1 MKNAEM
7 HVIWKDG
14 VFMKRRDFVIVLL
27 CLLILSNIATY
38 IFTRFF
44 FSSPVLQVEVAGEK
58 ERGKILWEVW
68 DLLEKNYFEPLKEE
82 ELLQGAIRGMV
93 QSLGDPH
100 TAYLPPESME
110 ELLIHTTGSLSGI
123 GVEIVDDEG
132 DVLILRV
139 LDGSPAGSSG
149 LLEGDRIVEVDGKST
164 ADITLDEVAQLLRG
178 LAGTEVEVAVQRAGE
193 EELFCCTVTR
203 ADIEMDTVFSRV
215 LDGRFGYIKISSF
228 DQDTGRDFCESLK
241 HLEKEGIQGLV
252 LDLRDN
258 PGGLPEEAIEI
269 AQEIVPSGEITRVV
283 DRDGNIKEQH
293 FSQAEKKEYEIIVLV
308 NEHTASAAEIIA
320 GSLQDRGAAL
330 LIGKPTYGKAT
341 MQCLQYLGDGG
352 GLRYT
357 IAKYLTPSGSGW
369 HGSGLQPDYEVEL
382 PLEYYLQYISIPR
395 DLKKGDTGEK
405 VILLQSMLHFL
416 GYPLEKTGIYDQQT
430 ISFLIEFQKDNKLPE
445 TGELD
450 ISTRER
456 LRNMLAE
463 KAEEV
468 DEQLHLALK
477 ILKGEDKAV

>member
-1 MKNAEM
+1 
-7 HVIWKDG
+7 
-14 VFMKRRDFVIVLL
+14 VLL
-27 CLLILSNIATY
+27 CVLILSNIATY

-44 FSSPVLQVEVAGEK
+44 FSPPVLQVEVGGEK
-58 ERGKILWEVW
+58 DGDDILWEVW
-68 DLLEKNYFEPLKEE
+68 DILKNKYFEPLEE
-82 ELLQGAIRGMV
+82 KELLRGAVTGMV

-100 TAYLPPESME
+100 TAYLTPESME

-132 DVLILRV
+132 DILILRIMK
-139 LDGSPAGSSG
+139 DSPAGRSG

-164 ADITLDEVAQLLRG
+164 AGVTLDEVAQLLRG
-178 LAGTEVEVAVQRAGE
+178 PAGTTVEVAVRRAGE
-193 EELFCCTVTR
+193 EELIVCTVTR
-203 ADIEMDTVFSRV
+203 SDIEMDTVFSRM
-215 LDGRFGYIKISSF
+215 LDQKIGYIQITSF
-228 DQDTGRDFCESLK
+228 DQGTGRDFCDSLML
-241 HLEKEGIQGLV
+241 LEKRGIQGLV

-293 FSQAEKKEYEIIVLV
+293 FSRAKGKEYEIVVLI

-320 GSLQDRGAAL
+320 ASLQDRKTAL
-330 LIGKPTYGKAT
+330 LVGKPTYGKAT
-341 MQCLQYLGDGG
+341 MQCLQYLKDGG

-357 IAKYLTPSGSGW
+357 IAKYLTPSGKSW
-369 HGSGLQPDYEVEL
+369 HENGLQPDYEVEL
-382 PLEYYLQYISIPR
+382 PLEFYLQYFSIPR

-416 GYPLEKTGIYDQQT
+416 GYPLEKTGVYDLQT
-430 ISFLIEFQKDNKLPE
+430 INSLMEFQKDSSLAD
-445 TGELD
+445 TGFLD

-468 DEQLHLALK
+468 DEQLLLAVN
-477 ILKGEDKAV
+477 ILKGDDKTV

>member
-1 MKNAEM
+1 M

-14 VFMKRRDFVIVLL
+14 VFMKRWELVIVLL
-27 CLLILSNIATY
+27 CVLILSNIATY

-44 FSSPVLQVEVAGEK
+44 FSSPLLQVEVAGERDGD
-58 ERGKILWEVW
+58 EILWEVW
-68 DLLEKNYFEPLKEE
+68 DLLEKNYFEPLEEKE
-82 ELLQGAIRGMV
+82 LIRGAVRGMV

-100 TAYLPPESME
+100 TAYLAPESME

-132 DVLILRV
+132 DILILRIMEK
-139 LDGSPAGSSG
+139 SPAGSSG
-149 LLEGDRIVEVDGKST
+149 LLEGDRVVEVDGKST
-164 ADITLDEVAQLLRG
+164 AGATLDEVAQLLRG
-178 LAGTEVEVAVQRAGE
+178 PVGTTVEVAVRRAGE
-193 EELFCCTVTR
+193 EELIGCTVTR
-203 ADIEMDTVFSRV
+203 ADIEMDTVFPRM
-215 LDGRFGYIKISSF
+215 LEQKIGYIQITSF
-228 DQDTGRDFCESLK
+228 DQDTGRDFCDSLK
-241 HLEKEGIQGLV
+241 LLEKEDLQGLV

-283 DRDGNIKEQH
+283 DRDGNIQEQH
-293 FSQAEKKEYEIIVLV
+293 FSRAAEKEYEIVVLV

-320 GSLQDRGAAL
+320 GSLQDRETAFL
-330 LIGKPTYGKAT
+330 VGKPTYGKAT
-341 MQCLQYLGDGG
+341 MQCLQYLEGGG

-357 IAKYLTPSGSGW
+357 IAKYLTPSGQSW
-369 HGSGLQPDYEVEL
+369 HESGLQPDYEVEL
-382 PLEYYLQYISIPR
+382 PLEFYLQYFSIPR

-416 GYPLEKTGIYDQQT
+416 GYPLEKTGVYDLQT
-430 ISFLIEFQKDNKLPE
+430 INFLMEFQKDSKLSD

-463 KAEEV
+463 KTAEV